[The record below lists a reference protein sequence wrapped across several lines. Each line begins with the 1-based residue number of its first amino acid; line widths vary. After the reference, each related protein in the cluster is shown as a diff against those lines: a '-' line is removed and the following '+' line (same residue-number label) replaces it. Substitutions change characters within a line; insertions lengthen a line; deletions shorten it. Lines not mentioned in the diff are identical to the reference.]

1 MEGSN
6 FGNVRVGD
14 IKPPQVKL
22 PAGLGAALPLIVLAL
37 LLSWTTIYT
46 VDPEEVGVLLTFG
59 EYAGVSDPGLHFKLP
74 YPIQVVMKVP
84 VQRQLKLEFGF
95 RTVRAGVRSEFGG
108 SIEGESLMLTGDL
121 NVGVVEWTTQYRVV
135 DPYLFSFKVRNLED
149 TFRDMNEAVMRTVVG
164 DRSVSEVLTV
174 GRQEIASEVERR
186 LQELC
191 DQYETGIRIEQIV
204 LQDVNPP
211 EPVKPSFNEVNQ
223 AQQERERMINDARA
237 EFNRE
242 VPAARGEALRVVEQA
257 QGYAVDRV
265 NRAEGDASRF
275 VALYDAYRRA
285 PEVTRRRL
293 YLETMLELLP
303 QVNQKIIIDEGI
315 DGLLPLLN
323 LQGNVVQPP
332 GSGGPGSGGAGT
344 EDGR

>member
-6 FGNVRVGD
+6 FGNVRMGEFR
-14 IKPPQVKL
+14 PPQIKL
-22 PAGLGAALPLIVLAL
+22 PRGLSTALPVLIL
-37 LLSWTTIYT
+37 LVPLLWSTVYT

-59 EYAGVSDPGLHFKLP
+59 EFSGVTEPGLHFKLP
-74 YPIQVVMKVP
+74 YPVQTVQKVP

-108 SIEGESLMLTGDL
+108 VIEGESLMLTGDL

-191 DQYETGIRIEQIV
+191 DQYETGIRVEQIV

-242 VPAARGEALRVVEQA
+242 VPAARGEALRVIEQA
-257 QGYAVDRV
+257 EGYAVDRV
-265 NRAEGDASRF
+265 NRAEGDAARF
-275 VALYDAYRRA
+275 IALYDAYRRS

-303 QVNQKIIIDEGI
+303 QVSQKIVIDEGI

-323 LQGNVVQPP
+323 LQGQVVRPP
-332 GSGGPGSGGAGT
+332 GAGSSS
-344 EDGR
+344 DGQENGQ

>member
-1 MEGSN
+1 MEGKD

-14 IKPPQVKL
+14 FRPPDIKL
-22 PAGLGAALPLIVLAL
+22 PRGLLTTLPLILIVLVML
-37 LLSWTTIYT
+37 WTTVYT
-46 VDPEEVGVLLTFG
+46 VDPEEVGVVLTFG
-59 EYAGVSDPGLHFKLP
+59 EFTGITEPGLHFKLP
-74 YPIQVVMKVP
+74 APIQTYQTVP
-84 VQRQLKLEFGF
+84 VQRQLKQEFGF
-95 RTVRAGVRSEFGG
+95 RTVGAGQRSQVGNVVQ
-108 SIEGESLMLTGDL
+108 GESLMLTGDL

-135 DPYLFSFKVRNLED
+135 DPYKFIFRVRGVEE

-223 AQQERERMINDARA
+223 SQQERERLINEARA
-237 EFNRE
+237 DFNRE

-257 QGYAVDRV
+257 HGYAVDRV
-265 NRAEGDASRF
+265 NRAEGDGARF

-303 QVNQKIIIDEGI
+303 QVRQKIVIDQDIE
-315 DGLLPLLN
+315 GLLPLLN
-323 LQGNVVQPP
+323 LQGEVVRPP
-332 GSGGPGSGGAGT
+332 SGSTQEPSQ
-344 EDGR
+344 